1 MKNGPSKQQLKQ
13 RLRQKMAE
21 SADLQLDSLASELE
35 NFTKDIKELSTNALR
50 TTSQDIDAL
59 TTTLDQRIL
68 LQIQNCERWTEKA
81 ETAADL
87 MKQVRIGWIRDGILT
102 LLAPMMVGAMISGI
116 MGVLIALMLLPSQPP
131 QTSVPSTPR
140 VEVTTGLGGIG
151 QVFRHPPGSEVVP
164 CPLRSRSGSVCVKS
178 PRESR

>member
-13 RLRQKMAE
+13 RLRQKMTE

-35 NFTKDIKELSTNALR
+35 SFTSDIRERATSALH
-50 TTSQDIDAL
+50 TTSRDMDAL
-59 TTTLDQRIL
+59 TQAIDQRIS
-68 LQIQNCERWTEKA
+68 LQMQNCELWTEKA
-81 ETAADL
+81 NTAAEL
-87 MKQVRIGWIRDGILT
+87 MKQVRIGWIRDGLMT

-116 MGVLIALMLLPSQPP
+116 AGVLIALMLLPSPP
-131 QTSVPSTPR
+131 QPTSAPSTPR

-164 CPLRSRSGSVCVKS
+164 CPLRSRSGSVCVRS
-178 PRESR
+178 LRESQ